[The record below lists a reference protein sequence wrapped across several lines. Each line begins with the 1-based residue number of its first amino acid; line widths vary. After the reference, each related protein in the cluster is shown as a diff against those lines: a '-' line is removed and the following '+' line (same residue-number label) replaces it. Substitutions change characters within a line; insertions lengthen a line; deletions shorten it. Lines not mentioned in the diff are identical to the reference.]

1 MSRKVCIFVEGKQ
14 DSNFLKSYVGH
25 LGYELPEI
33 IPIGGKDNLKG
44 NRLEIAKKLDEEDA
58 RVLIIFDADDDYG
71 KTKYEAKRTI
81 QDKVQVNDG
90 NSRLD
95 FFLFPNN
102 QDSGNL
108 EDLLEKVMKPEHQG
122 VFDCFEA
129 YKKCLGK
136 HDRSNRSYVRP
147 NKKAKIYA
155 YKEAL
160 GAMEKGKN
168 HFSPKYWEFEN
179 SSLDPL
185 KSFLCENFRKSG
197 LEKVR

>member
-1 MSRKVCIFVEGKQ
+1 MSQKVCIFVEGKE
-14 DSNFLKSYVGH
+14 DSNFLESYVGY

-33 IPIGGKDNLKG
+33 RPIGGKDNLKG

-58 RVLIIFDADDDYG
+58 RVLIVFDADDDYG
-71 KTKYEAKRTI
+71 KTKDEAKRTI

-90 NSRLD
+90 NSCLD

-102 QDSGNL
+102 QDLGNL
-108 EDLLEKVMKPEHQG
+108 EDLLKRIIKSEHKG
-122 VFDCFEA
+122 IFACFED
-129 YKKCLGK
+129 YKKCLTE
-136 HDRSNRSYVRP
+136 RNPSYVRP

-155 YKEAL
+155 YKQAL
-160 GAMEKGKN
+160 GAMEKGKD
-168 HFSPKYWEFEN
+168 HFSVEYWEFEN

>member
-14 DSNFLKSYVGH
+14 DSNFLKSYVGY

-33 IPIGGKDNLKG
+33 IPIEGKDNLKG

-58 RVLIIFDADDDYG
+58 RVLIVFDADDDYG
-71 KTKYEAKRTI
+71 KTKSEVKRTI
-81 QDKVQVNDG
+81 QDKVHINDG
-90 NSRLD
+90 NSRLE

-102 QDSGNL
+102 QDPGNL
-108 EDLLEKVMKPEHQG
+108 EDLLEKAIKPEHLG

-129 YKKCLGK
+129 YKECLGER
-136 HDRSNRSYVRP
+136 DTSYVRP

-160 GAMEKGKN
+160 GAMKKEKK
-168 HFSPKYWEFEN
+168 HPFSPEYWDFDN
-179 SSLDPL
+179 ASLDSL
-185 KSFLCENFRKSG
+185 KRFLCENFRKSD
-197 LEKVR
+197 LENMR

>member
-1 MSRKVCIFVEGKQ
+1 MSQKVCIFVEGKE
-14 DSNFLKSYVGH
+14 DSNFLESYVGY

-33 IPIGGKDNLKG
+33 RPIGGKDNLKG

-58 RVLIIFDADDDYG
+58 RVLIVFDADDDYG
-71 KTKYEAKRTI
+71 KTKDEAKRTI

-108 EDLLEKVMKPEHQG
+108 EDLLEKIIKSEHKG
-122 VFDCFEA
+122 IFDCFEA
-129 YKKCLGK
+129 YKECLTER
-136 HDRSNRSYVRP
+136 DPSYLHP
-147 NKKAKIYA
+147 DKKAKIYT
-155 YKEAL
+155 YKQSL
-160 GAMEKGKN
+160 GAVREGREY

>member
-1 MSRKVCIFVEGKQ
+1 MSQKVCIFVEGKE
-14 DSNFLKSYVGH
+14 DSNFLDSYVGY

-33 IPIGGKDNLKG
+33 RPIGGKDNLKG

-58 RVLIIFDADDDYG
+58 RVLIVFDADDDYG
-71 KTKYEAKRTI
+71 KTKDEAKRTI

-108 EDLLEKVMKPEHQG
+108 EDLLEKIIKSEHKG
-122 VFDCFEA
+122 IFDCFEA
-129 YKKCLGK
+129 YKECLTER
-136 HDRSNRSYVRP
+136 DPSYLHP
-147 NKKAKIYA
+147 DKKAKIYT
-155 YKEAL
+155 YKQSL
-160 GAMEKGKN
+160 GAVREGSEY

-179 SSLDPL
+179 SFLDPL

>member
-1 MSRKVCIFVEGKQ
+1 MSQKVCIFVEGKE
-14 DSNFLKSYVGH
+14 DSNFLESYVGY

-33 IPIGGKDNLKG
+33 RPIGGKDNLKG

-58 RVLIIFDADDDYG
+58 RVLIVFDADDDYG
-71 KTKYEAKRTI
+71 KTKDEAKRTI

-108 EDLLEKVMKPEHQG
+108 EDLLEKIIKSEHKG
-122 VFDCFEA
+122 IFDWFEA
-129 YKKCLGK
+129 YKECLTER
-136 HDRSNRSYVRP
+136 DPSYLHP
-147 NKKAKIYA
+147 DKKAKIYT
-155 YKEAL
+155 YKQSL
-160 GAMEKGKN
+160 GAVREGREY

-179 SSLDPL
+179 GSLDPL